1 MKTLQELSSQE
12 RAVLA
17 DIQRRVGE
25 AFPGVRAQYTLFGS
39 RARGDADPESDIDLL
54 VELDIERLTFS
65 DKRIIRRL
73 AGEVSL
79 AHGLVLSVF
88 VVDRS
93 TARERGDFSIFA
105 NIKEEGIPL

>member
-1 MKTLQELSSQE
+1 MRTVLDLSAQE
-12 RAVLA
+12 RAALK

-25 AFPGVRAQYTLFGS
+25 AFPAVLARYTLFGS
-39 RARGDADPESDIDLL
+39 RARGDADPESDADLL
-54 VELDIERLTFS
+54 VELDIERVAFS

-79 AHGLVLSVF
+79 AHGLVLSVL